1 MTKDQLRGLYL
12 DKRKRLTPAT
22 CAEYSNKLYN
32 FFFSSFDLSF
42 LKVIHTFI
50 PLEKNNEPDTW
61 IIIDR
66 IRREFPHIKISIP
79 RIGSDGNLENF
90 YFEGIQQLKENTW
103 GILEP
108 TQGVPTLSE
117 QIDLV
122 LVPLLTFDLEGQRV
136 GYGKGYYDRFL
147 QTCRPDCKKIGLS
160 FFDPTNVMIE
170 TNKHDIRLDN
180 CITPTRVIDFY

>member
-12 DKRKRLTPAT
+12 DKRRKLTPAV
-22 CAEYSNKLYN
+22 CSEYSNILYN
-32 FFFSSFDLSF
+32 FFFTSFDLSV
-42 LKVIHTFI
+42 LKVVHTFI

-66 IRREFPHIKISIP
+66 IKREFPHIKISIP

-108 TQGVPTLSE
+108 IQGIPTPSE

-122 LVPLLTFDLEGQRV
+122 LVPLLTFDLDGQRI

-147 QTCRPDCKKIGLS
+147 QMCRHDCKKVGLS
-160 FFDPTNVMIE
+160 FFDPTSLLIDANNYDVS
-170 TNKHDIRLDN
+170 LDS
-180 CITPTRVIDFY
+180 CITPARVINFS